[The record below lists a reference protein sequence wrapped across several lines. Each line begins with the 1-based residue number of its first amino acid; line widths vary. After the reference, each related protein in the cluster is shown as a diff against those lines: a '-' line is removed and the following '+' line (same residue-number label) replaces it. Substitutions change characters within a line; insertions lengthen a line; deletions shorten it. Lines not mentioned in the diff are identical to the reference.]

1 MYAHLTARDNIG
13 FPLALRKVP
22 KPDCDREVEA
32 EATHLGIRALLGKM
46 PAELSARRRHSVAT
60 ARALEH
66 QCRVLLMDEPRAP
79 ETATARWN

>member
-1 MYAHLTARDNIG
+1 LYAHLTARDNIG

-46 PAELSARRRHSVAT
+46 PGRTLGRSPAIRGHRLGAGASVSGLA
-60 ARALEH
+60 
-66 QCRVLLMDEPRAP
+66 DG
-79 ETATARWN
+79 